1 MKTASPR
8 NSTIG
13 FRLFP
18 RPLVFYESLSS
29 NSHSFGVYIVAANT
43 GKAQFKVVGPAPFTE
58 TVARQKIR
66 TLLENVNPENRQ
78 QTVDTIT
85 GWLTWYRDLLD
96 EELMAAWHNDTRA
109 NLTELMAPLADPRV
123 ASGVI
128 EFSWRQQRHSAFIPA
143 YAPMFEN
150 LMTRFAESAKPFW
163 TICSA
168 PRSPCPRRR
177 RKRSAGF

>member
-1 MKTASPR
+1 MIR
-8 NSTIG
+8 FLRI
-13 FRLFP
+13 LI
-18 RPLVFYESLSS
+18 PL
-29 NSHSFGVYIVAANT
+29 GYIFVAAGI

-96 EELMAAWHNDTRA
+96 QELIAAWHNDTRA

-123 ASGVI
+123 
-128 EFSWRQQRHSAFIPA
+128 
-143 YAPMFEN
+143 
-150 LMTRFAESAKPFW
+150 
-163 TICSA
+163 
-168 PRSPCPRRR
+168 
-177 RKRSAGF
+177 